1 MRFGTFRHVL
11 VMALLATYCEAS
23 LADDKTTTP
32 PVPKPVSVKRDCAD
46 AKGAT
51 KKECEKV
58 AAKIDAQAA
67 NPGAHSTTEDASSS
81 ADYVHHSS
89 PAVRTPA
96 EIAQDKAKAKSAERK
111 AESSKPAP
119 K

>member
-1 MRFGTFRHVL
+1 MRLVTFHHAL
-11 VMALLATYCEAS
+11 CMGLLALYCQAS
-23 LADDKTTTP
+23 LAEEKTSTSP
-32 PVPKPVSVKRDCAD
+32 AAPKASVKRDCAG

-67 NPGAHSTTEDASSS
+67 DPAAQPTEEAQSS

-89 PAVRTPA
+89 PAMRTPA
-96 EIAQDKAKAKSAERK
+96 EVEQDKAKAKSERK
-111 AESSKPAP
+111 NNSTRPAP
-119 K
+119 R

>member
-1 MRFGTFRHVL
+1 MRFGTFRYAL
-11 VMALLATYCEAS
+11 ITGLLAMYGQAS
-23 LADDKTTTP
+23 LAADP
-32 PVPKPVSVKRDCAD
+32 PPAPEASVKRDCAD

-58 AAKIDAQAA
+58 AAKIEAQAA
-67 NPGAHSTTEDASSS
+67 NPGAQPADQPHTTS
-81 ADYVHHSS
+81 DYVHHSS

-96 EIAQDKAKAKSAERK
+96 EVKKDKDKAKKERNSDN
-111 AESSKPAP
+111 AQPAP

>member
-1 MRFGTFRHVL
+1 MRVGTGQHWFCVG
-11 VMALLATYCEAS
+11 LLAAICQVSTAEESSA
-23 LADDKTTTP
+23 P
-32 PVPKPVSVKRDCAD
+32 PAPTVSVKRDCAD

-67 NPGAHSTTEDASSS
+67 DPAAAANEEPHAT

-96 EIAQDKAKAKSAERK
+96 EVAQDKKAKREDKR
-111 AESSKPAP
+111 ESTPPKPKTPAP